1 MNRLKTEDFLSYTY
15 LSGVRLTEDGV
26 FFIAAKADMEKN
38 GYEKNIYALIGNDV
52 RKLTSGGLAGGYQV
66 REGKVFFA
74 AKRSDKEK
82 KKNKLAHYRAT
93 THSLFYSMLYSP
105 YGSHIR

>member
-66 REGKVFFA
+66 REGKVYFS
-74 AKRSDKEK
+74 AKRS
-82 KKNKLAHYRAT
+82 
-93 THSLFYSMLYSP
+93 
-105 YGSHIR
+105 